1 MPLRVI
7 SRIVRFRS
15 DFLLS
20 GVGSPLPPGEY
31 QIDDDEEIIEGLSW
45 LAYRRVSTFIRVP
58 SLSYPDQRKV
68 QYVPVDPAELRAA
81 EEADQTDVSAGRQQR
96 P

>member
-1 MPLRVI
+1 MALRVT

-15 DFLLS
+15 AFLLS

-58 SLSYPDQRKV
+58 ALSSPDQRKV
-68 QYVPVDPAELRAA
+68 QFVVIDPAELTAA
-81 EEADQTDVSAGRQQR
+81 EEADHAEA
-96 P
+96 

>member
-15 DFLLS
+15 AFLLS

-31 QIDDDEEIIEGLSW
+31 QIDDDQEVIEGVSW
-45 LAYRRVSTFIRVP
+45 LAHRRVSTFIRIP
-58 SLSYPDQRKV
+58 ALFSADQRKTQFV
-68 QYVPVDPAELRAA
+68 LIDPAELTAA
-81 EEADQTDVSAGRQQR
+81 EEADQAGVSAEHQ
-96 P
+96 